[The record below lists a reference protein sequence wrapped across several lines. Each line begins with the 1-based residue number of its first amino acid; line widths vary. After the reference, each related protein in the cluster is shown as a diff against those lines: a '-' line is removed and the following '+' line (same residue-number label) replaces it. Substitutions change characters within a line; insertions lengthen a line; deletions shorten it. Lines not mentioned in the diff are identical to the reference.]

1 MAPIVEVL
9 RHLTLLK
16 LVEEVQCSRHGD
28 LGFFMLGKTS
38 HRLQGGGYHTRRLI
52 REGSEEITATALLP
66 QLWLVSTEM
75 MNQGYSLQP
84 NLRRA
89 MRCEGQGSL
98 QQGLSE
104 ARCVDGWGGKAG
116 GGHKTHLELGHV
128 GGGKISEDRVCQK
141 K

>member
-1 MAPIVEVL
+1 M
-9 RHLTLLK
+9 
-16 LVEEVQCSRHGD
+16 QCSRHGD
-28 LGFFMLGKTS
+28 LGFFMFRKTS
-38 HRLQGGGYHTRRLI
+38 HRLQGSGYHTRRLV
-52 REGSEEITATALLP
+52 REGSEQVIATALFP

-75 MNQGYSLQP
+75 VNECHSLQP

-98 QQGLSE
+98 QQGLGK
-104 ARCVDGWGGKAG
+104 AWRVDGWGCQAG

-128 GGGKISEDRVCQK
+128 GGGKVSEDRVCQK

>member
-1 MAPIVEVL
+1 MASIVEVL
-9 RHLTLLK
+9 GHLTLIK
-16 LVEEVQCSRHGD
+16 LVEEVQCSGHGD
-28 LGFFMLGKTS
+28 LSFFMLGKTS
-38 HRLQGGGYHTRRLI
+38 HRLQGGRYHTRRLI
-52 REGSEEITATALLP
+52 REGSEEITATALFP
-66 QLWLVSTEM
+66 QLRLVKTKVM
-75 MNQGYSLQP
+75 DKCHSLQP

-104 ARCVDGWGGKAG
+104 ARCADGWGCQAG